1 MTTEK
6 RFSDRLKTYL
16 LFAGPTTFVFL
27 TVIILPF
34 LFGIYLTF
42 TNWDGVAKTYTF
54 VGLNNYLTVFK
65 DPVFWN
71 SFLLTVRYVLY
82 TVVIVNT
89 LGFILAYALTGNTV
103 RGQNLLRTGFFI
115 PNLIGGIILGLV
127 WKFIFSTV
135 LVFIGRSLDISF
147 LSYSWLANPNK
158 VLWTLVIVTV
168 WQYSGYMMII
178 FIAGLSNIPRDLIE
192 AATIDGASGFHRLKN
207 IVLPLMVPS
216 FIVTVFLTIQ
226 RGFMV
231 YDVNLALTDGGPFK
245 SSELISMHV
254 YKKAFL
260 AQQYG
265 VGQSQAFLLFVLVAA
280 ISLTQ
285 VYFTKKL
292 EVEA

>member
-192 AATIDGASGFHRLKN
+192 AATIDGASGFHRLKS